1 MNSAQRELLTNSA
14 QDEKATKLTAMN
26 NQPFTSLLFS
36 YHFSF
41 HFHRVQNNSVQ
52 RAHSE
57 IMNPFVENVPTC
69 AVSNN
74 DLN

>member
-1 MNSAQRELLTNSA
+1 MNSAQWELLTNSA
-14 QDEKATKLTAMN
+14 QDEKAMKLTAMN

-41 HFHRVQNNSVQ
+41 HFHRAQKNSVQ

-57 IMNPFVENVPTC
+57 IMNPFGENVPAF
-69 AVSNN
+69 AVSHK